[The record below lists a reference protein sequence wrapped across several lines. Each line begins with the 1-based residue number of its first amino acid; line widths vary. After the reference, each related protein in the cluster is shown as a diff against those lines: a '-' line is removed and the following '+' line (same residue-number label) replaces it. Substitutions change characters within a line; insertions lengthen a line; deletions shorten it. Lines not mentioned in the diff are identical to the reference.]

1 MTRSFLAAG
10 EAPPAKP
17 PVFPYK
23 PPANSPPRRKPKG
36 KEVGL

>member
-17 PVFPYK
+17 PTFPRQ
-23 PPANSPPRRKPKG
+23 PLANRPPRRKPKPASD
-36 KEVGL
+36 V